1 MQGFY
6 RQSYLV
12 LMLLGNFTLLS
23 LLTPGLS
30 WGAQS
35 RSRIAADRTLRN
47 PSKVR
52 PNRETVV
59 ITGGTRSGDNLFHS
73 FREFSVG
80 RGGVASFQ
88 EIAPD
93 VTNIFSRVT
102 GSAASDIRGVIEA
115 RQLDGSISPANFF
128 LINPN
133 GIQFGPNASLNIG
146 GSFLATT
153 AERINF
159 ADNAQ
164 FSAVNPQDAPLLRVN
179 VPVGLQFGQSPG
191 EIRSQAGANLALE
204 TPDDPITGGLQVP
217 PGRTLAL
224 VGGRVNLPGTFIRA
238 VGGRIELGSVASHG
252 SVSLTPLRDGLMING
267 WALGYESVQNFEDI
281 ALSAAYVVANGS
293 GGGSIQMQGRQVTL
307 DLESNILSNT
317 LGDVNGE
324 GIQIRASQLNLRN
337 RSNIFSDTSGDGNG
351 GEIQIRASQLNLRNN
366 SQISSLTQ
374 GSGRA
379 ANITITVDRLVA
391 YPGRVSSLT
400 EATGRTGNISVNASN
415 SIELSGGFVERE
427 DGIPAEWYP
436 SGFLTQVTE
445 ENATGN
451 GGNLTVS
458 TNRLRI
464 SEGAQ
469 ISTTTFGRG
478 DAGNLNVR
486 ASFVEI
492 DGRAL
497 NQDGSPLVIGGL
509 PFASGIFS
517 GAEEGTTGNG
527 GNLTLTTDRLRLRN
541 GATLQTATFG
551 QGDAGNLTVQ
561 ASDRIDLVSAA
572 DEALFPTSLLSV
584 SGGIPGVL
592 AEGVREATGRGGT
605 TSIQTGELHLQGGA
619 TIAVGSLNPDENQAE
634 GAGSLE
640 IEAQTI
646 RLEDRSRIISET
658 ASGDGGLISLQAQN
672 LLLLR
677 RNSQISTSAGT
688 KRRGGDGGNITI
700 DTNLVLAAPLE
711 NSDITANAFTGSGGR
726 VRVRANTTGIEAREQ
741 PTNFSDITAFS
752 AQGVSGVVTID
763 SPDVDINQEAVE
775 LPAAPVQTELAQGC
789 QLEAEQA
796 TASFVNTGRSGL
808 ALSPYEPLSDSDILA
823 DLRLPN
829 QPASNLSA
837 TTESLPVE
845 AKGWIRNDHG
855 DVTLVAEATAITQA
869 RCYLR

>member
-267 WALGYESVQNFEDI
+267 WAL
-281 ALSAAYVVANGS
+281 
-293 GGGSIQMQGRQVTL
+293 
-307 DLESNILSNT
+307 
-317 LGDVNGE
+317 
-324 GIQIRASQLNLRN
+324 
-337 RSNIFSDTSGDGNG
+337 
-351 GEIQIRASQLNLRNN
+351 
-366 SQISSLTQ
+366 
-374 GSGRA
+374 
-379 ANITITVDRLVA
+379 
-391 YPGRVSSLT
+391 
-400 EATGRTGNISVNASN
+400 
-415 SIELSGGFVERE
+415 
-427 DGIPAEWYP
+427 
-436 SGFLTQVTE
+436 
-445 ENATGN
+445 
-451 GGNLTVS
+451 
-458 TNRLRI
+458 
-464 SEGAQ
+464 
-469 ISTTTFGRG
+469 
-478 DAGNLNVR
+478 
-486 ASFVEI
+486 
-492 DGRAL
+492 
-497 NQDGSPLVIGGL
+497 
-509 PFASGIFS
+509 
-517 GAEEGTTGNG
+517 
-527 GNLTLTTDRLRLRN
+527 
-541 GATLQTATFG
+541 
-551 QGDAGNLTVQ
+551 
-561 ASDRIDLVSAA
+561 
-572 DEALFPTSLLSV
+572 
-584 SGGIPGVL
+584 
-592 AEGVREATGRGGT
+592 
-605 TSIQTGELHLQGGA
+605 
-619 TIAVGSLNPDENQAE
+619 
-634 GAGSLE
+634 
-640 IEAQTI
+640 
-646 RLEDRSRIISET
+646 
-658 ASGDGGLISLQAQN
+658 
-672 LLLLR
+672 
-677 RNSQISTSAGT
+677 
-688 KRRGGDGGNITI
+688 
-700 DTNLVLAAPLE
+700 
-711 NSDITANAFTGSGGR
+711 
-726 VRVRANTTGIEAREQ
+726 
-741 PTNFSDITAFS
+741 
-752 AQGVSGVVTID
+752 
-763 SPDVDINQEAVE
+763 
-775 LPAAPVQTELAQGC
+775 
-789 QLEAEQA
+789 
-796 TASFVNTGRSGL
+796 
-808 ALSPYEPLSDSDILA
+808 
-823 DLRLPN
+823 
-829 QPASNLSA
+829 
-837 TTESLPVE
+837 
-845 AKGWIRNDHG
+845 
-855 DVTLVAEATAITQA
+855 
-869 RCYLR
+869 